1 MAYNDRIKE
10 ARTAKKMTQKELAQA
25 VGVGATTITGYEKG
39 NSEPSVYI
47 LNEIMRVLNVDANF
61 IFQDEMNNLGGS
73 STKLRYGEVE
83 HIKKYRALDDLG
95 KEIVDLILDK
105 EVKRTEQLKEAEKN
119 KDSHVREDQII
130 YLPEMYSRFSAGTG
144 QYNSDSG
151 YEMAEVPYSPEA
163 AQANYLITVSGD
175 SMEPDFSNGDRVFIK
190 SMPDIETGEIGAWQ
204 VNGDLFIKE
213 KGNGELISVNP
224 DYDNIKIGEYDEVSC
239 LGKVLGK
246 VNN

>member
-1 MAYNDRIKE
+1 M
-10 ARTAKKMTQKELAQA
+10 
-25 VGVGATTITGYEKG
+25 VGVTGSAITNYEKET
-39 NSEPSVYI
+39 SHPKESVMYK
-47 LNEIMRVLNVDANF
+47 LFEALKVDANYL
-61 IFQDEMNNLGGS
+61 FQDVVNVPKKNNDVTLS
-73 STKLRYGEVE
+73 EFDV
-83 HIKKYRALDDLG
+83 IKKYRKLDDLG
-95 KEIVDLILDK
+95 KEIVDLLLDK
-105 EVKRTEQLKEAEKN
+105 EVKRTEQLKEAEESKGAY
-119 KDSHVREDQII
+119 VREDQII

-151 YEMAEVPYSPEA
+151 YEMVEVAYSPEA

-190 SMPDIETGEIGAWQ
+190 SMPDIEIGEIGAWQ

-213 KGNGELISVNP
+213 KGDGELISINP
-224 DYDNIKIGEYDEVSC
+224 DYDNIEIGEYDEVSC

>member
-1 MAYNDRIKE
+1 MTKEEIAKILKELRIDSGL
-10 ARTAKKMTQKELAQA
+10 TQKEAAEMIGRKQQTLASWE
-25 VGVGATTITGYEKG
+25 TGQ
-39 NSEPSVYI
+39 SQP
-47 LNEIMRVLNVDANF
+47 DANTLF
-61 IFQDEMNNLGGS
+61 VLCR
-73 STKLRYGEVE
+73 TYGTTVDSAFGFDDKNPR
-83 HIKKYRALDDLG
+83 IKKSDLDLLSKINSLDPFG
-95 KEIVDLILDK
+95 KDTIKMMIDREL
-105 EVKRTEQLKEAEKN
+105 ERVKQIEEAEESKGAY
-119 KDSHVREDQII
+119 VREDQII

-151 YEMAEVPYSPEA
+151 YEMVEVAYSPEA

-190 SMPDIETGEIGAWQ
+190 SMPDIDIGEIGAWQ

-224 DYDNIKIGEYDEVSC
+224 NYDNIKIGEYDEVSC

>member
-1 MAYNDRIKE
+1 M
-10 ARTAKKMTQKELAQA
+10 
-25 VGVGATTITGYEKG
+25 VGVTGSAITNYEKET
-39 NSEPSVYI
+39 SHPKETVMYK
-47 LNEIMRVLNVDANF
+47 LFEALKVDANYL
-61 IFQDEMNNLGGS
+61 FQDVVNVPKKANDVTLSEFD
-73 STKLRYGEVE
+73 V
-83 HIKKYRALDDLG
+83 IKKYRKLDDLG

-105 EVKRTEQLKEAEKN
+105 EVKRTEQLKEAQEGKL
-119 KDSHVREDQII
+119 SSVREGQVI

-151 YEMAEVPYSPEA
+151 YEMVEVPYSPEA

-190 SMPDIETGEIGAWQ
+190 SMPDIEIGEIGAWQ

-213 KGNGELISVNP
+213 KGNGELISINP
-224 DYDNIKIGEYDEVSC
+224 NYDNIKIGEYDEVSC

>member
-1 MAYNDRIKE
+1 M
-10 ARTAKKMTQKELAQA
+10 
-25 VGVGATTITGYEKG
+25 VGVTGSAITNYEKET
-39 NSEPSVYI
+39 SHPKESVMYK
-47 LNEIMRVLNVDANF
+47 LFEALKVDANYL
-61 IFQDEMNNLGGS
+61 FQDVVNVPKKNNDVTLS
-73 STKLRYGEVE
+73 EFDV
-83 HIKKYRALDDLG
+83 IKKYRKLDDLG
-95 KEIVDLILDK
+95 KEIVDLLLDK
-105 EVKRTEQLKEAEKN
+105 EVKRTEQLKEAKN

-151 YEMAEVPYSPEA
+151 YEMVEVTYSPEA

-175 SMEPDFSNGDRVFIK
+175 SMEPNFSNGDRVFIK
-190 SMPDIETGEIGAWQ
+190 SMPDIEIGEIGAWQ

-213 KGNGELISVNP
+213 KGNGELISINP

>member
-1 MAYNDRIKE
+1 M
-10 ARTAKKMTQKELAQA
+10 
-25 VGVGATTITGYEKG
+25 VGVTGSAITNYEKET
-39 NSEPSVYI
+39 SHPKETVMYK
-47 LNEIMRVLNVDANF
+47 LFEALNVDANYL
-61 IFQDEMNNLGGS
+61 FQDVVNVPKKNNDVTLS
-73 STKLRYGEVE
+73 EFDV
-83 HIKKYRALDDLG
+83 IKKYRKLDDLG

-105 EVKRTEQLKEAEKN
+105 EVKRTEQLKEAEESK
-119 KDSHVREDQII
+119 SSYVREDQII

-151 YEMAEVPYSPEA
+151 YEMVEVPYSLEA
-163 AQANYLITVSGD
+163 AQANYLIIVSGD

-190 SMPDIETGEIGAWQ
+190 SMPDIEIGEIGAWQ

-213 KGNGELISVNP
+213 KGDGELISINP
-224 DYDNIKIGEYDEVSC
+224 DYDNVKIGEYDEVSC

>member
-1 MAYNDRIKE
+1 M
-10 ARTAKKMTQKELAQA
+10 
-25 VGVGATTITGYEKG
+25 VGVTGSAITNYEKET
-39 NSEPSVYI
+39 SHPKESVMYK
-47 LNEIMRVLNVDANF
+47 LFEALKVDANYL
-61 IFQDEMNNLGGS
+61 FQDVVNVPKKNNDVTLS
-73 STKLRYGEVE
+73 EFDV
-83 HIKKYRALDDLG
+83 IKKYRKLDDLG
-95 KEIVDLILDK
+95 KEIVDLLLDK
-105 EVKRTEQLKEAEKN
+105 EVKRTEQLKEAKN

-190 SMPDIETGEIGAWQ
+190 SMPDIEIGEIGAWQ

>member
-1 MAYNDRIKE
+1 MTKEEIAKILKELRIDSGL
-10 ARTAKKMTQKELAQA
+10 TQKEAAEMIGRKQQTLASWE
-25 VGVGATTITGYEKG
+25 TGQ
-39 NSEPSVYI
+39 SQP
-47 LNEIMRVLNVDANF
+47 DANTLF
-61 IFQDEMNNLGGS
+61 VLCR
-73 STKLRYGEVE
+73 TYGTTVDSAFGFDDKKSR
-83 HIKKYRALDDLG
+83 IKKSDLDLLSKINSLDPFG
-95 KEIVDLILDK
+95 KDTIKIMIDREL
-105 EVKRTEQLKEAEKN
+105 ERVKQIEEAEEN
-119 KDSHVREDQII
+119 KGSYVQEDQII
-130 YLPEMYSRFSAGTG
+130 YLPEMYSRFSAGSG

-190 SMPDIETGEIGAWQ
+190 SMPDIEIGEIGAWQ

>member
-1 MAYNDRIKE
+1 M
-10 ARTAKKMTQKELAQA
+10 
-25 VGVGATTITGYEKG
+25 VGVTGSAITNYEKET
-39 NSEPSVYI
+39 SHPKESVMYK
-47 LNEIMRVLNVDANF
+47 LFEALKVDANYL
-61 IFQDEMNNLGGS
+61 FQDVVNVPKKNNDVTLS
-73 STKLRYGEVE
+73 EFDV
-83 HIKKYRALDDLG
+83 IKKYRKLDDLG
-95 KEIVDLILDK
+95 KEIVDLLLDK
-105 EVKRTEQLKEAEKN
+105 EVKRTEQLKEAKN

-190 SMPDIETGEIGAWQ
+190 SMPNIEIGEIGAWQ

>member
-1 MAYNDRIKE
+1 M
-10 ARTAKKMTQKELAQA
+10 
-25 VGVGATTITGYEKG
+25 VGVTGSAITNYEKET
-39 NSEPSVYI
+39 SHPKESVMYK
-47 LNEIMRVLNVDANF
+47 LFEALKVDANYL
-61 IFQDEMNNLGGS
+61 FQDVMNVPKKNNDVTLS
-73 STKLRYGEVE
+73 EFDV
-83 HIKKYRALDDLG
+83 IKKYRKLDDLG
-95 KEIVDLILDK
+95 KEIVDLLLDK
-105 EVKRTEQLKEAEKN
+105 EVKRTEQLKEAEESKGAYF
-119 KDSHVREDQII
+119 REDQII

-190 SMPDIETGEIGAWQ
+190 SMPNIEIGEIGAWQ

>member
-1 MAYNDRIKE
+1 M
-10 ARTAKKMTQKELAQA
+10 
-25 VGVGATTITGYEKG
+25 VGVTGSAITNYEKET
-39 NSEPSVYI
+39 SHPKETVMYK
-47 LNEIMRVLNVDANF
+47 LFEALNVDANYL
-61 IFQDEMNNLGGS
+61 FQDVVNVPKKNNDVTLS
-73 STKLRYGEVE
+73 EFDV
-83 HIKKYRALDDLG
+83 IKKYRKLDDLG
-95 KEIVDLILDK
+95 KEIVGLILDK
-105 EVKRTEQLKEAEKN
+105 EVKRTEQLKEAEEN
-119 KDSHVREDQII
+119 KSSYVREDQII

-190 SMPDIETGEIGAWQ
+190 SMPDIEIGEIGAWQ

-213 KGNGELISVNP
+213 KGDGELISINP
-224 DYDNIKIGEYDEVSC
+224 DYDNIEIGEYDEVSC

>member
-1 MAYNDRIKE
+1 M
-10 ARTAKKMTQKELAQA
+10 
-25 VGVGATTITGYEKG
+25 VGVTGSAITNYEKET
-39 NSEPSVYI
+39 SHPKETVMYK
-47 LNEIMRVLNVDANF
+47 LFEALNVDANYL
-61 IFQDEMNNLGGS
+61 FQDVVNVPKKNNDVTLS
-73 STKLRYGEVE
+73 EFDV
-83 HIKKYRALDDLG
+83 IKKYRKLDDLG
-95 KEIVDLILDK
+95 KEIVGLILDK
-105 EVKRTEQLKEAEKN
+105 EVKRTEQLKEAEEN
-119 KDSHVREDQII
+119 KSSYVREDQII

-175 SMEPDFSNGDRVFIK
+175 SMEPDFSDGDRVFIK
-190 SMPDIETGEIGAWQ
+190 SMPDIEIGEIGAWQ

>member
-1 MAYNDRIKE
+1 M
-10 ARTAKKMTQKELAQA
+10 
-25 VGVGATTITGYEKG
+25 VGVTGSAITNYEKET
-39 NSEPSVYI
+39 SHPKESVMYK
-47 LNEIMRVLNVDANF
+47 LFEALKVDANYL
-61 IFQDEMNNLGGS
+61 FQDVVNVPKKNNDVTLS
-73 STKLRYGEVE
+73 EFDV
-83 HIKKYRALDDLG
+83 IKKYRKLDDLG
-95 KEIVDLILDK
+95 KEIVDLLLDK
-105 EVKRTEQLKEAEKN
+105 EVKRTEQLKEAKN

-151 YEMAEVPYSPEA
+151 YEMVEVPYSPEA

-190 SMPDIETGEIGAWQ
+190 SMPNIEIGEIGAWQ

>member
-1 MAYNDRIKE
+1 M
-10 ARTAKKMTQKELAQA
+10 
-25 VGVGATTITGYEKG
+25 VGVTGSAITNYEKET
-39 NSEPSVYI
+39 SHPKESVMYK
-47 LNEIMRVLNVDANF
+47 LFEALKVDANYL
-61 IFQDEMNNLGGS
+61 FQDVVNVPKKNNDVTLS
-73 STKLRYGEVE
+73 EFDV
-83 HIKKYRALDDLG
+83 IKKYRKLDDLG
-95 KEIVDLILDK
+95 KEIVDLLLDK
-105 EVKRTEQLKEAEKN
+105 EVKRTEQLKEAEESKGAY
-119 KDSHVREDQII
+119 VREDQII

-151 YEMAEVPYSPEA
+151 YEMVEVAYSPEA

-190 SMPDIETGEIGAWQ
+190 SMPDIEIGEIGAWQ
-204 VNGDLFIKE
+204 VNGDLFIKK

-224 DYDNIKIGEYDEVSC
+224 NYDNIKIGEYDEVSC

>member
-1 MAYNDRIKE
+1 M
-10 ARTAKKMTQKELAQA
+10 
-25 VGVGATTITGYEKG
+25 VGVTGSAITNYEKET
-39 NSEPSVYI
+39 SHPKETVMYK
-47 LNEIMRVLNVDANF
+47 LFEALNVDANYL
-61 IFQDEMNNLGGS
+61 FQDVVNVPKKNNDVTLS
-73 STKLRYGEVE
+73 EFDV
-83 HIKKYRALDDLG
+83 IKKYRKLDDLG
-95 KEIVDLILDK
+95 KEIVGLILDK
-105 EVKRTEQLKEAEKN
+105 EVKRTEQLKEAEEN
-119 KDSHVREDQII
+119 KSSYVREDQIV

-190 SMPDIETGEIGAWQ
+190 SMPDIEIGEIGAWQ

-213 KGNGELISVNP
+213 KGDGELISINP
-224 DYDNIKIGEYDEVSC
+224 DYDNIEIGEYDEVSC

>member
-1 MAYNDRIKE
+1 M
-10 ARTAKKMTQKELAQA
+10 
-25 VGVGATTITGYEKG
+25 VGVTGSAITNYEKET
-39 NSEPSVYI
+39 SHPKESVMYK
-47 LNEIMRVLNVDANF
+47 LFEALKVDANYL
-61 IFQDEMNNLGGS
+61 FQDVVNVPKKNNDVTLS
-73 STKLRYGEVE
+73 EFDV
-83 HIKKYRALDDLG
+83 IKKYRKLDDLG
-95 KEIVDLILDK
+95 KEIVDLLLDK
-105 EVKRTEQLKEAEKN
+105 EVKRTEQLKEAEESKGAY
-119 KDSHVREDQII
+119 VREDQII

-151 YEMAEVPYSPEA
+151 YEMVEVAYSPEA

-190 SMPDIETGEIGAWQ
+190 SMPNIEIGEIGAWQ

>member
-1 MAYNDRIKE
+1 M
-10 ARTAKKMTQKELAQA
+10 
-25 VGVGATTITGYEKG
+25 VGVTGSAITNYEKET
-39 NSEPSVYI
+39 SHPKESVMYK
-47 LNEIMRVLNVDANF
+47 LFEALKVDANYL
-61 IFQDEMNNLGGS
+61 FQDVVNVPKKNNDVTLS
-73 STKLRYGEVE
+73 EFDV
-83 HIKKYRALDDLG
+83 IKKYRKLDDLG
-95 KEIVDLILDK
+95 KEIVDLLLDK
-105 EVKRTEQLKEAEKN
+105 EVKRTEQLKEAKN

-151 YEMAEVPYSPEA
+151 YEMVEVPYSPEA

-213 KGNGELISVNP
+213 KGDGELISINP
-224 DYDNIKIGEYDEVSC
+224 DYDNIEIGEYDEVSC